1 MEGNKMY
8 DVILETTA
16 SLDLYDIF
24 DYITNVLKAP
34 ESAERVYWSI
44 KDHVLSL
51 YEMPYRFP
59 LVREEPFASIGAR
72 LMPVEN
78 YHAFYIIDE
87 QIGEVHVLR
96 ILYNRREW
104 KNIL

>member
-1 MEGNKMY
+1 MEESKAYN
-8 DVILETTA
+8 VILETTA
-16 SLDLYDIF
+16 ALDLYGIL
-24 DYITNVLKAP
+24 DYITEVLKAP

-44 KDHVLSL
+44 KDQVLSL
-51 YEMPYRFP
+51 EEMPYRFH
-59 LVREEPFASIGAR
+59 LVREEPFASMGVR

-78 YHAFYIIDE
+78 YYVFYIIDA
-87 QIGEVHVLR
+87 QKNEVHILR